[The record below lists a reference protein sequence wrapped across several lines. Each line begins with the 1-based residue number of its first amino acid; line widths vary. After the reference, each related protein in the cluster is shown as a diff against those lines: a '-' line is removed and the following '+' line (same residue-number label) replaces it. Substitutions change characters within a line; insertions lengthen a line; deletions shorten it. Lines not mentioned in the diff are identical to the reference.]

1 MVSRILLSFLFVLAA
16 TSVANAQPGPVP
28 VIERIEP
35 TSGPPGTTV
44 EIIGRRIHP
53 HSQILLGS
61 QALEVLRRLPNRW
74 TVRIPADARSGNL
87 VVQTRWGSYRGPY
100 FRVTTARTAPVVE
113 RIVPTEGP
121 PGTEVTIHG
130 QHFSPRLMDN
140 TVTLS
145 GRPVVV
151 RSATSTTLDV
161 IVPTGASSGPF
172 VVRVDQAGEV
182 STPTFTVTA
191 GTAIASF
198 TPRIGPPGTQVT
210 LTGTGF
216 SASRHHNRVFINNLR
231 ARVDRASPTEL
242 VVTLPANAATGP
254 IVVDVRGA
262 GRAQTDQPFTVQQLP
277 VITSVTPAEGPP
289 SAQVTI
295 VGRHFGSDPR
305 HVVVTLAG
313 RPVVL
318 RAVTG
323 RRIIVEIPAGATSGK
338 LAVTVNGL
346 GPVEHT
352 TDFRVLMPVSIA
364 GFEPQSGPVG
374 SVVTIRGQGFSAH
387 GPSNQ
392 VTIGHARAQ
401 VLDASPTEL
410 RVRVPSTPSGPIT
423 VSVRNSGSDR
433 TSSPFVVTQPPFIST
448 FAPHSG
454 PPGTV
459 VTIRGRNFGTSAAL
473 VTVTLDGRPMQVR
486 TVADDRIT
494 AAVPAGATSGMIT
507 VNVRLQGGA
516 ATSAMFT
523 VTGAPPP
530 PPPQPPPPPPS
541 DGTVRVISVAAE
553 CNRGG
558 CHAVLR
564 GTGFS
569 TRVRQN
575 RVFWG
580 TRPVRVDGATPTEL
594 RITLPVGSGANPFR
608 VDVRGGGEAHSQPF
622 TIVR

>member
-1 MVSRILLSFLFVLAA
+1 MVSRILLSFVLALSTA
-16 TSVANAQPGPVP
+16 TVASAQPVP

-53 HSQILLGS
+53 HSRVLLGT
-61 QALEVLRRLPNRW
+61 QELEVLRRLPNRW
-74 TVRIPADARSGNL
+74 SVRIPADAQSGNI

-100 FRVTTARTAPVVE
+100 FRVTVARPAPVVE

-130 QHFSPRLMDN
+130 QHFSPRPMDN
-140 TVTLS
+140 TVTMS

-151 RSATSTTLDV
+151 RNATPTTLDV

-172 VVRVDQAGEV
+172 VVRVAQAGEV

-191 GTAIASF
+191 GTAITSF
-198 TPRIGPPGTQVT
+198 TPQIGPPGTQVT
-210 LTGTGF
+210 LRGTGF
-216 SASRHHNRVFINNLR
+216 SPNRRHNRVFINNLR
-231 ARVDRASPTEL
+231 ARVERASPTEL
-242 VVTLPANAATGP
+242 VIVVPPSAATGP

-277 VITSVTPAEGPP
+277 VIRAVTPAEGPP
-289 SAQVTI
+289 GVQVTI
-295 VGRHFGSDPR
+295 SGEHFGSDPR
-305 HVVVTLAG
+305 RVVVTLAG

-318 RAVTG
+318 RAVTQ
-323 RRIIVEIPAGATSGK
+323 RRIIVEIPPGATTGK

-346 GPVEHT
+346 GPIEHG
-352 TDFRVLMPVSIA
+352 TDFRVLSPVRIA
-364 GFEPQSGPVG
+364 SFDPRSGPIG
-374 SVVTIRGQGFSAH
+374 SIVTIRGQGFSAH
-387 GPSNQ
+387 GPSNE
-392 VTIGHARAQ
+392 VTIGNARTQ
-401 VLDASPTEL
+401 VLNASPTEL

-448 FAPHSG
+448 FSPHSG

-459 VTIRGRNFGTSAAL
+459 VTIRGRNFGTSPAL
-473 VTVTLDGRPMQVR
+473 VTVTLNGRPMQVQ
-486 TVADDRIT
+486 TVSDDRIT
-494 AAVPAGATSGMIT
+494 AVVPTGATSGMIA

-523 VTGAPPP
+523 VTTAPPP
-530 PPPQPPPPPPS
+530 EPPPPS
-541 DGTVRVISVAAE
+541 DGVVRVTAVTAQ

-594 RITLPVGSGANPFR
+594 RITLPVGSGTNPFR
-608 VDVRGGGEAHSQPF
+608 VDVRGAGEAQSQPF